1 MKAIANFDF
10 SPQSLDIQ
18 ETPCKILIVDDEDR
32 IRAVYRHLLAGEGRL
47 IEECGT
53 GQEACHRLEE
63 RDVDVLILDLN
74 LPDINGLDIMEWMLH
89 QHVPTA
95 VVVFSGDE
103 SIDSAIRALRHGAFE
118 FIRKHGDPQE
128 LIDTVA
134 RVLHRRRIEREHA
147 LMTVRLEQSER
158 LHRFLV
164 EQSPDFIYTLDKDGF
179 FIFVNGRVQ
188 AMLGYTREELL
199 GKHYSTIVYPDD
211 LEHARFVFNERRI
224 GDRASTNVEIRLQ
237 TKTRG
242 VRHFENRTIVTIL
255 SAQGIYTANGEPTDR
270 QFRGTSGVARD
281 ITDRK
286 KAEETIAFQAFHD
299 LLTGLPN
306 RILFKDRL
314 GVALKQAKRKNKRVG
329 VMFIDIDRFKLVND
343 TYGHHEGDELL
354 KCFAERSRSCLRS
367 GDTLARQGGDEFTV
381 LLPDLGNGED
391 ATVIAAKM
399 LAELK
404 RPFKVAGLDF
414 FTTVSIGI
422 ALYPD
427 NGETPEVLLRNA
439 DIAMYQIKG
448 RGKNG
453 YLHYAPEMHS
463 GHSMRLTLEGDLRQ
477 ALESGDQFE
486 LHYQPQVSFS
496 QRRTIGMEALIRWHH
511 PRHGLMMPD
520 TFIPLA
526 EDTGMIVAL
535 GEWVIDRALC
545 QLASWRS
552 KGFTHLQLAINLS
565 PKELERGDLPERIMR
580 HLDTYAI
587 PAAALDIE
595 ITETL
600 LMHDAEKNISTVK
613 QLRNCGLRV
622 SIDDFGTRYSSL
634 NYLRRFPINSI
645 KIDQSFVRDL
655 NPDKQSST
663 SIIHAIA
670 CIASSFDLRILAEGV
685 ETEAQRQMLS
695 GLECDDMQ
703 GFLFSRPLAAAAFE
717 SFLTS
722 GGFPALDRATA
733 TLM

>member
-1 MKAIANFDF
+1 MPALGRHPG
-10 SPQSLDIQ
+10 SP
-18 ETPCKILIVDDEDR
+18 
-32 IRAVYRHLLAGEGRL
+32 
-47 IEECGT
+47 
-53 GQEACHRLEE
+53 
-63 RDVDVLILDLN
+63 
-74 LPDINGLDIMEWMLH
+74 
-89 QHVPTA
+89 
-95 VVVFSGDE
+95 
-103 SIDSAIRALRHGAFE
+103 
-118 FIRKHGDPQE
+118 
-128 LIDTVA
+128 
-134 RVLHRRRIEREHA
+134 
-147 LMTVRLEQSER
+147 
-158 LHRFLV
+158 
-164 EQSPDFIYTLDKDGF
+164 
-179 FIFVNGRVQ
+179 
-188 AMLGYTREELL
+188 
-199 GKHYSTIVYPDD
+199 
-211 LEHARFVFNERRI
+211 
-224 GDRASTNVEIRLQ
+224 
-237 TKTRG
+237 
-242 VRHFENRTIVTIL
+242 
-255 SAQGIYTANGEPTDR
+255 
-270 QFRGTSGVARD
+270 
-281 ITDRK
+281 
-286 KAEETIAFQAFHD
+286 
-299 LLTGLPN
+299 
-306 RILFKDRL
+306 
-314 GVALKQAKRKNKRVG
+314 
-329 VMFIDIDRFKLVND
+329 
-343 TYGHHEGDELL
+343 
-354 KCFAERSRSCLRS
+354 
-367 GDTLARQGGDEFTV
+367 GGDEFTV
-381 LLPDLGNGED
+381 LLPDLGNGDD

-453 YLHYAPEMHS
+453 YLHYAPDMHS

-477 ALESGDQFE
+477 ALEIGDQFE
-486 LHYQPQVSFS
+486 LYYQPQISFS

-511 PRHGLMMPD
+511 PRYGLMMPD

-552 KGFTHLQLAINLS
+552 KGFTRLQLAINLS

-580 HLDTYAI
+580 RLDTYAI
-587 PAAALDIE
+587 PAEVLDIE

-600 LMHDAEKNISTVK
+600 LMQDAEKNISTVK
-613 QLRNCGLRV
+613 QLRNCGLKV

-670 CIASSFDLRILAEGV
+670 CIARSFDLRILAEGV
-685 ETEAQRQMLS
+685 ESEAQRQMLS

-703 GFLFSRPLAAAAFE
+703 GFLFSQPLTAAAFE
-717 SFLTS
+717 GFLS
-722 GGFPALDRATA
+722 GSDFPARDRATA
-733 TLM
+733 PLM